1 MPTVLITGANR
12 GVGLEFAKQYAAEGW
27 RVHGACRDPGKAT
40 ALKAIKGDVRVHPLE
55 VTDEAQIDALAISL
69 GNESID
75 ILINNAG
82 IIGPNDSFGGTDV
95 EGWMQTLR
103 VNALAPV
110 RIAERLAANL
120 ERGEGKLIVNITS
133 RMGSIADNSSGGSYA
148 YRTSK
153 AALNMAAKSM
163 AIDLKRKGIKV
174 IVFHPGWAKTDMGG
188 RSATVPVADSVGGMR
203 AKIASLTA
211 ADSGQFFSYTG
222 QPIPW

>member
-27 RVHGACRDPGKAT
+27 RVHAACRDPEKAT
-40 ALKAIKGDVRVHPLE
+40 ALKAVKGDVRLHKLE
-55 VTDEAQIDALAISL
+55 VTDEAQIDALAKAL
-69 GNESID
+69 GAEAID
-75 ILINNAG
+75 VVINNAG
-82 IIGPNDSFGGTDV
+82 IIGPDDSFGRTDV

-110 RIAERLAANL
+110 RIAERLVPNL
-120 ERGEGKLIVNITS
+120 ERGERKLLVNITS

-163 AIDLKRKGIKV
+163 ALDLKRKGIV
-174 IVFHPGWAKTDMGG
+174 VVVFHPGWARTDMGG
-188 RSATVPVADSVGGMR
+188 RGATVPVADSVGGMR
-203 AKIASLTA
+203 AKIATLAA
-211 ADSGQFFSYTG
+211 ADIGQFFNYTC